1 MDKDI
6 CEYFDSFGLSMPT
19 EDEEYLTK
27 SEKTLFYSPDKTDKI
42 QEEQVFY
49 AATSVCIIYSRG
61 RMAKVFLKFYTIQ
74 SFTQII
80 KWLIMSL

>member
-19 EDEEYLTK
+19 EVEEYLTK
-27 SEKTLFYSPDKTDKI
+27 SGKTLFYSPDKI

>member
-27 SEKTLFYSPDKTDKI
+27 SEKTLFYSPDKI